1 MLAYISTNKNKMMKK
16 SLIIFYLFIVALLG
30 LPSIA
35 SAYIGPGAGF
45 AFFSS
50 FFILLATFLLAL
62 LALILLPVRLVLIK
76 LKRKKG
82 YVKSDIDRVIVIGL
96 DGMDPSTV
104 EELMEQGHLKNFSK
118 LKEMGSYHRL
128 QTTTPSI
135 SPVAWSSFIT
145 GVNPGRH
152 NIFDFLS
159 RDRKTY
165 LPYLSSAHIGGP
177 SRTLSLG
184 KYVIPLG
191 RPQIKLL
198 RKGKP
203 FWNILG
209 EKGISSSILRVPIT
223 FPPEKFAGRVLSAMG
238 VPDLRGSQGTF
249 SYYTT
254 SQDELEGHTEGRFF
268 KVEIVEN
275 KIRTF
280 IEGPENPILK
290 KRTEIKLPLFIT
302 IYKDSEEVELEV
314 SGQKLRLKKGQYS
327 PWVRLTFKLGLGMKV
342 YGICRFYLKSIFPE
356 FGLYL
361 SPINIDP
368 ENPALPI
375 SYPFIYS
382 IYLAKVIGS
391 YTTLGLA
398 EDTWALNEGAL
409 DEKAFLE
416 QAYLIH
422 EEREKM
428 LFHELE
434 KIRKGLC
441 VCVFDTTD
449 RIQHMFWKYWK
460 KESMEG
466 REYGSIGES
475 PLHPH
480 TSILPHFHTPPP
492 PYSHTPPL
500 SHSLTGV
507 IPDLYKRM
515 DDLLGRVMEKVDE
528 KTLLLVMSDHGFS
541 RFQRGVNL
549 NTWLYQNGY
558 LFLEEN
564 TGSRGNDWLRRVD
577 WSRTKAYALGLAG
590 LYINLKGREAM
601 GIVKPGREFE
611 ELKKELSMKLT
622 GLKDEETGEVAIRR
636 VYDSRE
642 VYSGPYMENAPDLI
656 IGYNKGYRASWES
669 VTGRL
674 DEQVFKNNEK
684 AWGGDHCM
692 DPQLVPGVLFCN
704 RPVRTTSPHIV
715 DIAPTILKSLGVEVP
730 PYFDG
735 KSLF

>member
-1 MLAYISTNKNKMMKK
+1 MMKK
-16 SLIIFYLFIVALLG
+16 SLIISYLFAAALLG

-35 SAYIGPGAGF
+35 FAYIGPGAGF

-62 LALILLPVRLVLIK
+62 LALILLPIRLVLIK

-159 RDRKTY
+159 RDPKTY

-254 SQDELEGHTEGRFF
+254 SQDELEGHSQGRFF
-268 KVEIVEN
+268 KVELVGN

-290 KRTEIKLPLFIT
+290 KRTEIKLPLLIT
-302 IYKDSEEVELEV
+302 VYKDSEEVELEV

-327 PWVRLTFKLGLGMKV
+327 RWVRLTFKLGLGMKV
-342 YGICRFYLKSIFPE
+342 YGICRFYLKSISPE
-356 FGLYL
+356 FRLYL

-449 RIQHMFWKYWK
+449 RIQHMFWKYWR
-460 KESMEG
+460 KESMG
-466 REYGSIGES
+466 VWEYGSTGES
-475 PLHPH
+475 PLPH
-480 TSILPHFHTPPP
+480 SF
-492 PYSHTPPL
+492 
-500 SHSLTGV
+500 TGV

-528 KTLLLVMSDHGFS
+528 KTILLVMSDHGFS
-541 RFQRGVNL
+541 LFRRGVNL

-564 TGSRGNDWLRRVD
+564 PGSKGSDWLRRVD
-577 WSRTKAYALGLAG
+577 WSRTRAYALGLAG

-601 GIVKPGREFE
+601 GVVKPGKEFE
-611 ELKKELSMKLT
+611 ELKKELSRKLT

-636 VYDSRE
+636 VYDSQE
-642 VYSGPYMENAPDLI
+642 VYSGPYIENAPDLI

-674 DEQVFKNNEK
+674 DERVFKNNEK
-684 AWGGDHCM
+684 AWGGDHCI

-704 RPVRTTSPHIV
+704 RPVQRTSPHIV
-715 DIAPTILKSLGVEVP
+715 DMAPTILKSLGVEIP

>member
-1 MLAYISTNKNKMMKK
+1 MVAYFSIGLNKIMKK
-16 SLIIFYLFIVALLG
+16 NLITFYLYLFAIALLG
-30 LPSIA
+30 SPSIA
-35 SAYIGPGAGF
+35 FAYIGPGAGF

-50 FFILLATFLLAL
+50 FFILLATFFLAL
-62 LALILLPVRLVLIK
+62 LALILLPLRLLLIQ

-82 YVKSDIDRVIVIGL
+82 YVKTDIHRVIVIGL
-96 DGMDPSTV
+96 DGMDPFTV

-128 QTTTPSI
+128 QTTIPSI

-145 GVNPGRH
+145 GVNPGRY

-159 RDRKTY
+159 RDPKTY

-177 SRTLSLG
+177 SKTLPLG

-191 RPQIKLL
+191 KPQIKLL

-268 KVEIVEN
+268 KVERVGN

-290 KRTEIKLPLFIT
+290 KRTEIKLPLLIT
-302 IYKDSEEVELEV
+302 VYEDSEEIELEV
-314 SGQKLRLKKGQYS
+314 SGQKLQLKKGQYS
-327 PWVRLTFKLGLGMKV
+327 NWVRLTFKLGLGMKI
-342 YGICRFYLKSIFPE
+342 YGICRFYLKSISPE

-449 RIQHMFWKYWK
+449 RIQHMFWKYWR
-460 KESMEG
+460 KESTG
-466 REYGSIGES
+466 AWEYGSTGEPS
-475 PLHPH
+475 RGHACVAPM
-480 TSILPHFHTPPP
+480 PPR
-492 PYSHTPPL
+492 
-500 SHSLTGV
+500 SLTEV

-528 KTLLLVMSDHGFS
+528 KTILLVMSDHGFS
-541 RFQRGVNL
+541 LFRRGVNL

-564 TGSRGNDWLRRVD
+564 AGSKGGNWLRRVD

-590 LYINLKGREAM
+590 LYINLKGRETL
-601 GIVKPGREFE
+601 GIVKPGEEFE

-622 GLKDEETGEVAIRR
+622 GLKDEETGEIAIRR

-642 VYSGPYMENAPDLI
+642 IYAGPYTENAPDLI

-684 AWGGDHCM
+684 AWGGDHCI

-704 RPVRTTSPHIV
+704 RPVRATSPHIV

-735 KSLF
+735 KSLL

>member
-1 MLAYISTNKNKMMKK
+1 MKK
-16 SLIIFYLFIVALLG
+16 SIVLSGLFIFVLLS

-62 LALILLPVRLVLIK
+62 LALILLPIRYVLIR
-76 LKRKKG
+76 LKRKTG
-82 YVKSDIDRVIVIGL
+82 YTKSDVERVIVLGL
-96 DGMDPSTV
+96 DGLDPATV
-104 EELMEQGHLKNFSK
+104 EAFMAQGYLKNFSK
-118 LKEMGSYHRL
+118 LKEMGGYKRL
-128 QTTTPSI
+128 QTTVPSI

-159 RDRKTY
+159 RDAKTY
-165 LPYLSSAHIGGP
+165 LPFLSSAHTGRP

-191 RPQIKLL
+191 KPRVKLL

-223 FPPEKFAGRVLSAMG
+223 FPPEKFSGRVLSAMG

-254 SQDELEGHTEGRFF
+254 SQEAVEGHMEGRFF
-268 KVEIVEN
+268 KVERVGD

-280 IEGPENPILK
+280 IEGPENSILK
-290 KRTEIKLPLFIT
+290 KPVEIKLPLTIT
-302 IYKDSEEVELEV
+302 VYPDSEEAELEV
-314 SGQKLRLKKGQYS
+314 SGQRVRLKKGQYS
-327 PWVRLTFKLGLGMKV
+327 NWVRLTFKLGLGMKI
-342 YGICRFYLKSIFPE
+342 YGICRFYLKSVSPE

-428 LFHELE
+428 FFHELE

-441 VCVFDTTD
+441 VCVFDATD
-449 RIQHMFWKYWK
+449 RIQHMFWRY
-460 KESMEG
+460 KEPENKGGSGQVEG
-466 REYGSIGES
+466 SGRTGGPS
-475 PLHPH
+475 
-480 TSILPHFHTPPP
+480 TPS
-492 PYSHTPPL
+492 YSYTE
-500 SHSLTGV
+500 V
-507 IPDLYKRM
+507 IPDLYRRM
-515 DDLLGRVMEKVDE
+515 DDLLGRVMAKVDE
-528 KTLLLVMSDHGFS
+528 KTLLFVMSDHGFS
-541 RFQRGVNL
+541 SFGRGVNL
-549 NTWLYQNGY
+549 NTWLYQQGY
-558 LFLEEN
+558 LCLKAQE
-564 TGSRGNDWLRRVD
+564 GSARSDWLKQVD
-577 WSRTKAYALGLAG
+577 WSRTRAYALGLAG
-590 LYINLKGREAM
+590 VYINLKGREAV
-601 GIVKPGREFE
+601 GIVKPGSEFE
-611 ELKKELSMKLT
+611 ELKQELIVKLT
-622 GLKDEETGEVAIRR
+622 GLKDDETGEIAIRR

-642 VYSGPYMENAPDLI
+642 VYAGPYTENAPDLI
-656 IGYNKGYRASWES
+656 IGYNRGYRASWES

-674 DEQVFKNNEK
+674 DDRVFKDNQK
-684 AWGGDHCM
+684 AWGGDHCI

-704 RPVRTTSPHIV
+704 RPIQEASPSIV
-715 DIAPTILKSLGVEVP
+715 DMAPTILKVLGVEVP
-730 PYFDG
+730 AYFDG
-735 KSLF
+735 KPLIHPGS